1 MNENR
6 IFIVIK
12 GMSNAINTI
21 NELDELITYGE
32 RQTRITELKKRR
44 EQLFEVLRELV
55 QDLEDEIASGY
66 SNSPNQFN
74 YC

>member
-1 MNENR
+1 
-6 IFIVIK
+6 
-12 GMSNAINTI
+12 MSNAINTI

-32 RQTRITELKKRR
+32 RPSRITELKKRR
-44 EQLFEVLRELV
+44 KQLFEVLLELV
-55 QDLEDEIASGY
+55 HNLEDEIASGY